1 MDIKFRT
8 QFDRVRIISDP
19 GSPMVNDYISVY
31 DNDGKRHLEVS
42 GQYSIY
48 DKIQSFR
55 DSCELST
62 ILERFQK
69 TGDVEILQKRK
80 AVFADVT
87 EMPTTY
93 ADVLKLNIASEQLFN
108 SLTAEQRLK
117 FNNNPDEFLAS
128 IGTDKYNEVFK
139 PLEEKA
145 KLKAEEITLEK
156 EKIDG

>member
-1 MDIKFRT
+1 MAAKFRT
-8 QFDRVRIISDP
+8 QFNRIRVVSP
-19 GSPMVNDYISVY
+19 AGSPLVNDYISVY
-31 DNDGKRHLEVS
+31 DNDGKRHLEVN

-69 TGDVEILQKRK
+69 IGDIEILQRRK
-80 AVFADVT
+80 AIFADVT
-87 EMPTTY
+87 EMPKTY

-108 SLTAEQRLK
+108 ALTPEQKLK

-128 IGTDKYNEVFK
+128 IGTEKYKEVFK
-139 PLEEKA
+139 PLEEKE
-145 KLKAEEITLEK
+145 KLKAEELNIEK
-156 EKIDG
+156 EG